1 MFTKASQMPRPA
13 RLPNGLLS
21 RSILACA
28 LSLAALLVGALHPQ
42 AALAEEAPAISRDL
56 RADARLA
63 AQKRQPILLFFSLAD
78 CPFCARVRR
87 EYLGPMSR
95 EPEQAARAL
104 YREIPIEAT
113 LTGFDGTPL
122 AARDLAAT
130 LGVKF
135 FPTVV
140 MVDGKGQPLAAPL
153 VGFSVPDFYGAYLED
168 RIATAVQKTN
178 PR

>member
-1 MFTKASQMPRPA
+1 MPRP
-13 RLPNGLLS
+13 PGVHKGLLS
-21 RSILACA
+21 RQILACA
-28 LSLAALLVGALHPQ
+28 LVLAASLGALLHAS
-42 AALAEEAPAISRDL
+42 AANAEEPLPLARDL

-63 AQKRQPILLFFSLAD
+63 AQKKQPILLFFTLAG
-78 CPFCARVRR
+78 CPFCERVRR
-87 EYLGPMSR
+87 EYLGPMSLDPA
-95 EPEQAARAL
+95 EAARAL

-140 MVDGKGQPLAAPL
+140 LVDGSGTPLAAPL

-168 RIATAVQKTN
+168 RIATALQKTN
-178 PR
+178 SR